1 MKLPFDSLNQLAKL
15 NANKVSNLLRSKF
28 KLRGDEV
35 DGILALMQDLSDV
48 QLDARLRMLGPVFPD
63 QGDTTIP
70 GSDCEFEVDINF
82 PFTRDQSKSGLV
94 FDSTS
99 WWLLVTGEPLA
110 SSESSANDILSSE
123 LIALKRLGRLASKSR
138 VSVALRIPEDSGL
151 ERFRLVARLLNDKYL
166 GIETSISHT
175 VSLARRKTEADG
187 IRPSS

>member
-15 NANKVSNLLRSKF
+15 NANKVSNLLRLKF

-35 DGILALMQDLSDV
+35 EDILALMQDLSDV
-48 QLDARLRMLGPVFPD
+48 RLDARLRTLGLDVPEK
-63 QGDTTIP
+63 GDTTIP
-70 GSDCEFEVDINF
+70 GSDCEFEVNISF
-82 PFTRDQSKSGLV
+82 PFARDKSKSGLV
-94 FDSTS
+94 LDTTS

-110 SSESSANDILSSE
+110 SSESSADGILSSE

-138 VSVALRIPEDSGL
+138 VSIALRIPEDSGL

-166 GIETSISHT
+166 GIETSITHT
-175 VSLARRKTEADG
+175 VSLSIRKTGADF